1 MKPIKIAFLWHQHQP
16 FYLSDGEFILPWV
29 RFHAVKDYLEMLLI
43 QKQYPKIK
51 QTFNIVPSLFKQ
63 IELYLQGTKDRV
75 QVLSA
80 IQADLLTSIQKQEI
94 LNQFFVCNLQNMIA
108 PYPRYL
114 ELYDKANANEKFN
127 NQDFLDLQV
136 WYNLTWFGTELKNR
150 DESISKLLSKNHYT
164 EEDKHFVLAKHLE
177 IMAEILPTFKSMLD
191 DGNIDISVTPYYHPI
206 LPLLIDTNV
215 YHESSPDKYLPF
227 NRFAFPQDAKAQMQ
241 KAIDFYVDSFGR
253 LPKGVWASEG
263 SLSNQTLELFAE
275 LGFEWTAS
283 DEKLLFNSQSFE
295 TKEKYRIFN
304 YQDKLNL
311 FFRDTE
317 LADKIG
323 FDYSQREAKEASNDF
338 IKSILAKR
346 DVLNDEELESSVF
359 SIILDGENCWE
370 FYKNNGYDFLHNLYR
385 KISESD
391 LIETVTFSE
400 AIEYNNKLQLTNL
413 KAGSW
418 INANFDIW
426 IGHQEDRL
434 AWDILFDARTLFE
447 EKRESLSKEICAE
460 ILELIYICEG
470 SDWFWWF
477 GNEFRAPN
485 RKDFDILFRK
495 NISKIYKLLDTPL
508 PKVLTKPIMSDE
520 ELEAFN
526 PMTNFALPIF
536 DGKSKSLWQ
545 GAGSYI
551 PKYEL
556 STMNS
561 DSFLLDKI
569 YWYIGESEIYLKIIF
584 NNCLNNI
591 KIRICNTENE
601 LCRVDNFTFS
611 SNVNSVSYFIDECWE
626 VCLPLSCFNNEN
638 KLQLSIE
645 LDNNSQK
652 FPVYNDFID
661 LI

>member
-51 QTFNIVPSLFKQ
+51 QTFNIVPSLFRQ

-80 IQADLLTSIQKQEI
+80 IPADSLTSKQKQEI
-94 LNQFFVCNLQNMIA
+94 LDQFFVCNLQNMIA
-108 PYPRYL
+108 PYPHYL
-114 ELYDKANANEKFN
+114 ELYDKAKSNEQFT

-136 WYNLTWFGTELKNR
+136 WYNLTWFGTELRKR
-150 DESISKLLSKNHYT
+150 DESISKLFSKNHYT
-164 EEDKHFVLAKHLE
+164 EEDKHFVLDKHLQ
-177 IMAEILPTFKSMLD
+177 IMAEILPTFKSMLVG
-191 DGNIDISVTPYYHPI
+191 GNIDISVTPYYHPI
-206 LPLLIDTNV
+206 LPLVIDTNV

-241 KAIDFYVDSFGR
+241 KALEFYQEFFGR
-253 LPKGVWASEG
+253 KPKGVWASEG
-263 SLSNQTLELFAE
+263 SLSNQTLELFSE
-275 LGFEWTAS
+275 LGFEWSAS
-283 DEKLLFNSQSFE
+283 DEKLLFNSHAVES
-295 TKEKYRIFN
+295 KEKYRIFN

-323 FDYSQREAKEASNDF
+323 FDYSNKSSEEASNDF
-338 IKSILAKR
+338 INSILARKAE
-346 DVLNDEELESSVF
+346 LTDEELETSVV

-370 FYKNNGYDFLHNLYR
+370 FYTNNGYDFLNSLY
-385 KISESD
+385 KKFCDNE

-400 AIEYNNKLQLTNL
+400 AIKHNNKLQLNNL

-434 AWDILFDARTLFE
+434 AWDILFDVRTLFE
-447 EKRESLSKEICAE
+447 EKRNTLSEELCAE
-460 ILELIYICEG
+460 VLELIYICEG

-495 NISKIYKLLDTPL
+495 NISKIYNLLDAPL
-508 PKVLTKPIMSDE
+508 PKVLPKPIMSDE
-520 ELEAFN
+520 DLEAFN
-526 PMTNFALPIF
+526 PMTNFVLPIF
-536 DGKSKSLWQ
+536 DGKSKTLWE
-545 GAGSYI
+545 GSGSYI

-561 DSFLLDKI
+561 DSFLLDKL
-569 YWYIGESEIYLKIIF
+569 YWYLGESEIYLKFIF
-584 NNCLNNI
+584 NNYLDNM
-591 KIRICNTENE
+591 KIRICNTKKE
-601 LCRVDNFTFS
+601 LCGIDNLTFT
-611 SNVNSVSYFIDECWE
+611 SNVKNANYYIDECVE
-626 VCLPLSCFNNEN
+626 IRLPLSYFNSQN
-638 KLQLSIE
+638 KLSINIE
-645 LDNNSQK
+645 HNNISQK